1 MILRFLMLLVAF
13 AASGGRDKTEGGKMK
28 AFEVLQDDIAAI
40 AAAAGTTLAG
50 VLGEV
55 PTTESMTN
63 WQLARATFTP
73 TLAVVGNSL
82 GTVNIRQMRAGS
94 VVATVATILLA
105 TGTTYA
111 AEVPVVI
118 PITGTPVLVAG
129 DVLDVQYVQTG
140 AGLAIPLST
149 VKAELT

>member
-1 MILRFLMLLVAF
+1 MGKNKAP
-13 AASGGRDKTEGGKMK
+13 GGKMK

-50 VLGEV
+50 VLGEA

-63 WQLARATFTP
+63 WQIPRVTFTP
-73 TLAVVGNSL
+73 TLAVIGNSL
-82 GTVNIRQMRAGS
+82 GTLNVRQLRAGA

-111 AEVPVVI
+111 AEVPVVV

-140 AGLAIPLST
+140 AGLALPLST
-149 VKAELT
+149 VKAELN